1 VKGPREI
8 GPYRIEERLGVG
20 GMGEVWRAW
29 DERLE
34 RSVAVKLIHPQAS
47 EDGIARERFR
57 REARAAAALS
67 HPAIV
72 QIHDIVS
79 SDEGEAL
86 VMELVEGKPL
96 SDLVADGPLPIA
108 EAVHLGKE
116 IAEGLAAA
124 HARGLLHRD
133 LKIENVMVTPEGHA
147 KILDFGLAK
156 RLDSEASLTRS
167 AVVVGTFRSMSPEQA
182 RGLPLDPRSDL
193 FSLGVLLY
201 EILTGQSP
209 FRGTSA
215 PDTLTRICTAR
226 QASVREVRPEVPAAL
241 SDLVDRLLEKDPD
254 LRLQSARQVAAVL
267 AGLGGSAG
275 SAREELPDEEAT
287 RIEGEAHP
295 AAAPAPFQGGR
306 LPVWKEKWI
315 WAAVILAILA
325 GGLAALLLGR
335 PPEPLYVA
343 VPQPVIER
351 GGGETAELMATSLR
365 AAILR
370 GLTSL
375 DGVIPLAPEQVDP
388 VSGPPVAVARAVA
401 AGEVVT
407 SRLDCL
413 AAICRVTLSRVRG
426 TDGGLL
432 WTRTL
437 EAPPDRL
444 HLLAEA
450 VEAHL
455 RLGYAGRHLREGI
468 VALDVRPQDYQRFL
482 RLSRLYLLKQEEV
495 PFEDLLTGLDAIRR
509 SSPRFLEALTYEAY
523 LLRSRFLTRRD
534 RGDLDRALSL
544 LRQARE
550 LAPEDPRPLAA
561 FVETSLSAE
570 RLDQAEE
577 ALQTLERL
585 QPGDPGILM
594 LRGQILER
602 RGRKGRALDL
612 ARKAVR
618 IQPSWYHLF
627 RLAQMEYR
635 LGERDAARAH
645 LGELLARFPGHYEA
659 RSLLAQI
666 ELLSGD
672 LERAARIYSE
682 LVERLPKFGELVN
695 LGLCHFLLKRYEL
708 AEQRFLQAL
717 KLEPESSI
725 VLLNLA
731 DVRLLLGRK
740 TEAANLYRRALD
752 LAERDP
758 AASHWQLLSL
768 RAQALAHL
776 GRPGEAVELAQQI
789 LPVARDNPQAAYEA
803 SLVYTLV
810 GDRSSALVNVRRALA
825 GGVEPV
831 WFRIPWFDP
840 LRSSPELSAAAGA
853 APR

>member
-1 VKGPREI
+1 MKGPREI
-8 GPYRIEERLGVG
+8 GPYRIEQRLGIG

-47 EDGIARERFR
+47 DDVVARERFR

-86 VMELVEGKPL
+86 VMELVEGEPL
-96 SDLVADGPLPIA
+96 SRRLEDGPLPIA
-108 EAVHLGKE
+108 EAARLGKE

-133 LKIENVMVTPEGHA
+133 LKTENVMVTREGHA

-167 AVVVGTFRSMSPEQA
+167 AMVVGTFRSMSPEQA
-182 RGLPLDPRSDL
+182 RGMALDPRSDL

-201 EILTGQSP
+201 ETLAGQSP

-226 QASVREVRPEVPAAL
+226 QAPVREVRPEVPAAL

-254 LRLQSARQVAAVL
+254 LRPQSARQVAAAL
-267 AGLGGSAG
+267 ADLGGSAG
-275 SAREELPDEEAT
+275 SVFGMPDEEAT
-287 RIEGEAHP
+287 RVEGEAFPP
-295 AAAPAPFQGGR
+295 AVTGPLRGDGLF
-306 LPVWKEKWI
+306 VWKKKWMV
-315 WAAVILAILA
+315 AAVILAFLA
-325 GGLAALLLGR
+325 GGLAALLLRR

-343 VPQPVIER
+343 VPQPVIAR
-351 GGGETAELMATSLR
+351 GGREKAELVASSLR

-375 DGVIPLAPEQVDP
+375 EGVIPLAPEQVDP
-388 VSGPPVAVARAVA
+388 VSGPPVVVARAVA

-407 SRLDCL
+407 SHLECL
-413 AAICRVTLSRVRG
+413 AAVCRITLSRVRG
-426 TDGGLL
+426 PDGGLL

-455 RLGYAGRHLREGI
+455 RLGYAGRRLRAGI

-482 RLSRLYLLKQEEV
+482 RLSRLYLVKQEEV
-495 PFEDLLTGLDAIRR
+495 PFEDLLTELDAIRH

-534 RGDLDRALSL
+534 RGDLDHALDL

-585 QPGDPGILM
+585 EPGDPGILM

-602 RGRKGRALDL
+602 RGRKERALDL
-612 ARKAVR
+612 ARKAAR

-672 LERAARIYSE
+672 PERAARLYSE

-695 LGLCHFLLKRYEL
+695 LGLCHFLLKRYGL

-717 KLEPESSI
+717 ELEPESSI

-740 TEAANLYRRALD
+740 AEAEDLYRRALD

-803 SLVYTLV
+803 ALVYSLV
-810 GDRSSALVNVRRALA
+810 GDRSSALVNIRQALA

-840 LRSSPELSAAAGA
+840 LRSSPELSAVAGA
-853 APR
+853 APQ